1 MDYSLLLGVHDC
13 ELAEQENKERLEH
26 PERKLHVYL
35 KFSNLLVHSF
45 TPMQR
50 GWFNESWLNKLNSKT
65 SLLETEFATVVE
77 DSYNED
83 DEDSCGS
90 TVGVGGA
97 TGPTP
102 PDSPQIGREKIR
114 RGCSL
119 SQQYPYQYTG
129 KIIPELDIYAIPCKE
144 GKFALSIQLFL
155 AK

>member
-1 MDYSLLLGVHDC
+1 VP
-13 ELAEQENKERLEH
+13 A
-26 PERKLHVYL
+26 
-35 KFSNLLVHSF
+35 
-45 TPMQR
+45 
-50 GWFNESWLNKLNSKT
+50 
-65 SLLETEFATVVE
+65 AE

-102 PDSPQIGREKIR
+102 PDSPQIGREKAQAARSI
-114 RGCSL
+114 

-144 GKFALSIQLFL
+144 GKYKIPIEVIIIIWGLATENSGIAHLSTPFATLKPKTKLIFSHASLFL
-155 AK
+155 LIVNVKNG